1 MLLMLMLMLCLLED
15 PPKVLSLKI
24 LDIVAV
30 AVAVV
35 WAHFACV

>member
-1 MLLMLMLMLCLLED
+1 MLCLLED

-30 AVAVV
+30 AVAVSVV
-35 WAHFACV
+35 WAHFACVCE

>member
-1 MLLMLMLMLCLLED
+1 MLCLLED

-30 AVAVV
+30 AVAVSVV
-35 WAHFACV
+35 WAHFACVCVCV

>member
-1 MLLMLMLMLCLLED
+1 MLCLLED

-30 AVAVV
+30 AVAVAVSVV
-35 WAHFACV
+35 WAHFACVCE